1 MNQSVRSKTMKIVM
15 YAMEPRLRA
24 SPRHGGQGFF
34 LNFMLLIRRGGDPS
48 GAAAIIVNGGVF
60 KKISYHS

>member
-1 MNQSVRSKTMKIVM
+1 MTTMKIVM
-15 YAMEPRLRA
+15 YTMEPRLRA
-24 SPRHGGQGFF
+24 SPRHGGAGVF
-34 LNFMLLIRRGGDPS
+34 LNCLLLIRRGGDPS